1 MRRVL
6 PQATWLVLALTL
18 LLGCVLLAGSA
29 RAAQKGGKTSQT
41 QRDLQEVQRELAEER
56 RRAQEAG
63 RREGT
68 LSRELKRV
76 EALLAAKTAELKRL
90 EARVAVEG
98 REVTSLTGELA
109 RAERRLEGTER
120 RLTARLRALYKQGRL
135 GTVGVLLSATSAEDA
150 ARRAK
155 YLAVFAAR
163 DQEVAAVHRAA
174 LADLIGQREVVR
186 AAVSTLAERRDGVQD
201 TRQEIASEQWKQR
214 ILLAKVREERQGH
227 LTAIRELEA
236 AANELQALLNRLRFE
251 ERRPSRRPAPP
262 DAPVPDGALAAL
274 RGRLPWPTGGEVVSA
289 FGPQE
294 HPRFRTV
301 TFNRGVGIRAAAG
314 EGIRAVHRGT
324 VAFADWFQG
333 YGRLAIL
340 DHGAGFFTLYAH
352 LAELL
357 VRAGQEAQAGQ
368 LIGTVGES
376 GSLDGPQ
383 LYFEVRVRGKPEDPL
398 AWLVPRP

>member
-1 MRRVL
+1 MRRLL
-6 PQATWLVLALTL
+6 PQATWLLLALTL
-18 LLGCVLLAGSA
+18 FLGSSLLAGSA
-29 RAAQKGGKTSQT
+29 RAAEKGGKASQT

-68 LSRELKRV
+68 LARELKRV
-76 EALLAAKTAELKRL
+76 EALLAAKAAELKRL
-90 EARVAVEG
+90 EARVTVES
-98 REVTSLTGELA
+98 REVTSVTGELA

-135 GTVGVLLSATSAEDA
+135 GTVGVLLSAASAEDA

-186 AAVSTLAERRDGVQD
+186 AAVSALAERRDNVQD
-201 TRQEIASEQWKQR
+201 TRQEIASEQWTRR

-251 ERRPSRRPAPP
+251 DRRPRLPAPP
-262 DAPVPDGALAAL
+262 DSPVPDGALAAL
-274 RGRLPWPTGGEVVSA
+274 RGRLPWPTGGDVVSV

-324 VAFADWFQG
+324 VAFANWFQG

-357 VRAGQEAQAGQ
+357 VRAGQEVQAGQ